1 MKTCYLTLCFVL
13 ASVLPLSSTAP
24 SYPTKHTPA
33 LYVFGDSLVDCGNN
47 NHLPTGGPSFLPY
60 GIDFMHGKPT
70 GRATNGKTVADFL
83 AIHLGLPL
91 TPPYLGL
98 SKHHRNKV
106 RTGINYASAGSG
118 VLPDTNNDTSLTLDK
133 QIKFFHRTIKHNLPK
148 TFTENEELEKHIS
161 ESLFFVST
169 GVNDYFHN
177 GTFRGNKSFAFFLLR
192 EITLRIKR
200 MYSLGARKFL
210 VNNIPPAGC
219 FPSKAIHT
227 RPIGKCDGKINK
239 GITFYNKRLHEVLHQ
254 LQSKLPGFTFIHA
267 DLYGFLKKMRQNGSY
282 YVLFAGIVETWKPC
296 CPNTIYGDLKCQ
308 PRSVPCA
315 NRNTHLF
322 FDQNHPSQ
330 IANQEYA
337 RLCFNEKIICKPWG
351 LKLF

>member
-1 MKTCYLTLCFVL
+1 MNTCYLTLWFVL
-13 ASVLPLSSTAP
+13 ALVLPLSSAAAA
-24 SYPTKHTPA
+24 YPTKHIPA

-47 NHLPTGGPSFLPY
+47 NHLPSGGPSFLPY

-98 SKHHRNKV
+98 SNHQRNRV
-106 RTGINYASAGSG
+106 STGINYASAGSG

-133 QIKFFHRTIKHNLPK
+133 QIKFFHRTITHNLPK
-148 TFTENEELEKHIS
+148 MFTENEELEKHIS

-177 GTFRGNKSFAFFLLR
+177 GTFRGNKSFAFFLLS
-192 EITLRIKR
+192 EITMRVKT
-200 MYSLGARKFL
+200 MYGLGARKFIL
-210 VNNIPPAGC
+210 NNIPPAGC

-227 RPIGKCDGKINK
+227 RPMGKCDEKINK
-239 GITFYNKRLHEVLHQ
+239 AITFYNKKLREVLHE
-254 LQSKLPGFTFIHA
+254 LQSNLPGFTFIHA
-267 DLYGFLKKMRQNGSY
+267 DLYGFLKKMRKIGSY
-282 YVLFAGIVETWKPC
+282 YGIVETWKPC

-308 PRSVPCA
+308 PSSVPCP

-322 FDQNHPSQ
+322 FDQYHPSE
-330 IANQEYA
+330 IANKEYA
-337 RLCFNEKIICKPWG
+337 WLCFNEKIICKHWG
-351 LKLF
+351 LKLFYQA